1 MGQGDAVKYKWISTK
16 TPGVRYREHPTR
28 KHGAVKKDRYYTIR
42 YKINNISKEE
52 GLGWASEGWTEEKA
66 GIKRAELREA
76 YRTGSG
82 CITLKEQRSKQAEE
96 KAQEY
101 AKLQE
106 EQKKNITLDT
116 FYNDFFVKIA
126 KNNKAKHTFDSENG
140 YYKNWLSP
148 KLGDTPLKDISLIEL
163 ENIKSDLIAKNKSP
177 KTINYI
183 FSVLSQ
189 ILSYAKKIGYL
200 QGDNISLQ
208 LKKLKFDN
216 KRTRFLTITEAD
228 LLLNA
233 LKKASFQLYEIS
245 LLSLYCGLR
254 AGEIFNLRW
263 SDVDFNNKMLTLR
276 DTKNSKT
283 RIIYMTNDVCKMLYN
298 KKEPNMF
305 NSYIFKSRNGDKIK
319 EVSNA
324 FNRVVELLKL
334 NEGVSD
340 NRQKV
345 VFHTLRHTYASWLTQ
360 MGTDLYMVQKLMGH
374 SSFTMTQRYAHL
386 SPETLKKAVE
396 NFDERIKDE

>member
-1 MGQGDAVKYKWISTK
+1 M
-16 TPGVRYREHPTR
+16 
-28 KHGAVKKDRYYTIR
+28 
-42 YKINNISKEE
+42 
-52 GLGWASEGWTEEKA
+52 
-66 GIKRAELREA
+66 
-76 YRTGSG
+76 
-82 CITLKEQRSKQAEE
+82 
-96 KAQEY
+96 
-101 AKLQE
+101 
-106 EQKKNITLDT
+106 
-116 FYNDFFVKIA
+116 
-126 KNNKAKHTFDSENG
+126 
-140 YYKNWLSP
+140 
-148 KLGDTPLKDISLIEL
+148 
-163 ENIKSDLIAKNKSP
+163 
-177 KTINYI
+177 
-183 FSVLSQ
+183 
-189 ILSYAKKIGYL
+189 SYAKKIGYL

-360 MGTDLYMVQKLMGH
+360 MGTDLYMIQKLI
-374 SSFTMTQRYAHL
+374 T
-386 SPETLKKAVE
+386 
-396 NFDERIKDE
+396 